1 MEKTIYKSPLIFTG
15 AKDKLMPVLLEHFP
29 KDVDTF
35 YDVFAGGLSV
45 TVNCEYDK
53 IVSND
58 IITPMVEFYEKFQQ
72 HGNVDDL
79 IEMVRNSAISKTDQD
94 EYNRVRAEF
103 NENQNPY
110 LFFSLVSSCMNNM
123 MRFNKKLEFN
133 QSFGKRTVNK
143 NTIAKLRN
151 YHRIINEKDIMFTNY
166 DYKYLLT
173 KLDIGPGDFVY
184 LDPPYLITD
193 TGYNRYWSWD
203 DEIMMYSILEMLDS
217 NEVRFVMSNV
227 REHDGKV
234 NPHLHRLS
242 GYEVIDI
249 DFDYEKVA
257 KKKGKGT
264 KEIIVKNF

>member
-1 MEKTIYKSPLIFTG
+1 
-15 AKDKLMPVLLEHFP
+15 MPVLLEHFP

-45 TVNCEYDK
+45 TVNCDYEN
-53 IVSND
+53 IIAND
-58 IITPMVEFYEKFQQ
+58 IIAPMIEFYREIQRDKDIDTFLD
-72 HGNVDDL
+72 VVY
-79 IEMVRNSAISKTDQD
+79 ECAISKTDQD
-94 EYNRVRAEF
+94 EYNGVRAEF
-103 NENQNPY
+103 NATQDPY
-110 LFFSLVSSCMNNM
+110 LFFALVSSCMNNM

-143 NTIAKLRN
+143 STIAKLRD
-151 YHRIINEKDIMFTNY
+151 YHRIIHEKDITFTNY
-166 DYKYLLT
+166 DYKEFLT
-173 KLDIGPGDFVY
+173 KLDIGTGDFVY

-193 TGYNRYWSWD
+193 SGYNRYWSWD
-203 DEIMMYSILEMLDS
+203 DEIMIYSMLEMLDS

-227 REHDGKV
+227 REHNGKV
-234 NPHLHRLS
+234 NPHLCRLS
-242 GYEVIDI
+242 GYEIIDV

>member
-1 MEKTIYKSPLIFTG
+1 MGKTIYKSPLNFIG
-15 AKDKLMPVLLEHFP
+15 SKEKLIPVLLEHFP
-29 KDVDTF
+29 KDVKTF

-45 TVNCEYDK
+45 TVNCDYEN

-58 IITPMVEFYEKFQQ
+58 IIGPMIGFYEIIQQ
-72 HGNVDDL
+72 HGNVEDL
-79 IEMVRNSAISKTDQD
+79 IEMVKTSAISKTDQD

-110 LFFSLVSSCMNNM
+110 WFFALVSSCMNNM

-143 NTIAKLRN
+143 NTIARLRD
-151 YHRIINEKDIMFTNY
+151 YHRIIHEKDIMFTNY
-166 DYKYLLT
+166 DYKEFLT

-184 LDPPYLITD
+184 LDPPYFIAD
-193 TGYNRYWSWD
+193 SGYNRYWSWD
-203 DEIMMYSILEMLDS
+203 NEFLMYSMLNMLDA
-217 NEVRFVMSNV
+217 NGVRFVMSNV
-227 REHDGKV
+227 REHNGKV
-234 NPHLHRLS
+234 NPHLDKLKK
-242 GYEVIDI
+242 YEIIDL

-257 KKKGKGT
+257 NKKGKGT